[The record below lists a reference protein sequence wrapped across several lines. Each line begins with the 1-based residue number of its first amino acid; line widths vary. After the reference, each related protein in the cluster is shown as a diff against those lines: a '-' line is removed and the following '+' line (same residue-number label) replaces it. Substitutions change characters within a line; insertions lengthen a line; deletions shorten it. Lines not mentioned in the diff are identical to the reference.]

1 MLFLTFPP
9 PTVSVVNVWK
19 CKIRRNI
26 LCMAGTLLTSVWDK
40 WVRLDNYHKVIQLL
54 GFMWMVAQIIQG
66 GKMLRAEVCFWGWFV
81 SGCCRGCKA
90 CEHLA
95 EGSFPAPAHGHTLCF
110 HTQWV
115 KCCKDAVQLPTEAVL
130 QSPMLLQESESCC
143 CIHTSFLSA
152 VCRRCGNALRQ

>member
-1 MLFLTFPP
+1 MHC
-9 PTVSVVNVWK
+9 K
-19 CKIRRNI
+19 CAGLQVPSDGPSPSHFI
-26 LCMAGTLLTSVWDK
+26 LQGYGKNA
-40 WVRLDNYHKVIQLL
+40 KVIQLL

>member
-1 MLFLTFPP
+1 MHC
-9 PTVSVVNVWK
+9 K
-19 CKIRRNI
+19 CTGLQVPSDGSSPSHFI
-26 LCMAGTLLTSVWDK
+26 LQGYGKNA
-40 WVRLDNYHKVIQLL
+40 KVIQLL
-54 GFMWMVAQIIQG
+54 GFMWMVAQITQG

>member
-1 MLFLTFPP
+1 MHC
-9 PTVSVVNVWK
+9 K
-19 CKIRRNI
+19 CAGLQVPSDGSSPSRLI
-26 LCMAGTLLTSVWDK
+26 LQGYGKNA
-40 WVRLDNYHKVIQLL
+40 KVIQLL
-54 GFMWMVAQIIQG
+54 GFVWMVAEITQG

-143 CIHTSFLSA
+143 CIHTSFLSV